1 MEKCLVTT
9 LKAVVNNNNLPFY
22 GGFVFSIDSANS
34 GDFNRLNRDNKNL
47 SIKILEGDGSFY
59 SSANENLGREI
70 GNINFR
76 YQSPTGDTAKILVK
90 SKYDINILGSDFSSL
105 KIYVKLEDL
114 KFMNMIKLKYAIVTG
129 DISNLANSSS
139 LEECR
144 IDVINSEGDIIVFKD
159 KVNIKSLIF
168 AGYDTATNI
177 TGDITTLSSLVNAT
191 IINFAHLPNITGKY
205 ETLIENM
212 YKNGRR
218 SGTMINY
225 FGPKC
230 MFNNQPISGNNK
242 YEATF
247 SDSGVSVSK
256 DSVVVGTYNGTE
268 WSYV

>member
-22 GGFVFSIDSANS
+22 DGFVFSVGSANS
-34 GDFNRLNRDNKNL
+34 GDFNQLNRDNKNL

-59 SSANENLGREI
+59 SKANENLGREI

-90 SKYDINILGSDFSSL
+90 SKYDINVLSNGFDI
-105 KIYVKLEDL
+105 KTYVKLKDL
-114 KFMNMIKLKYAIVTG
+114 KFMNMIKFRNVIATG

-139 LEECR
+139 LEECI
-144 IDVINSEGDIIVFKD
+144 IDAINCEGDIIVFKD
-159 KVNIKSLIF
+159 KVNIKSL
-168 AGYDTATNI
+168 ALSGYSEATNI
-177 TGDITTLSSLVNAT
+177 TGDITTLSGLVNAT
-191 IINFAHLPNITGKY
+191 TINFAHIPNITGKY

-218 SGTMINY
+218 SDTMINY

-230 MFNNQPISGNNK
+230 MFNNQPISGGNR

-256 DSVVVGTYNGTE
+256 DSVVVGTYNGAE

>member
-34 GDFNRLNRDNKNL
+34 GDLNLLNRGNKNL

-59 SSANENLGREI
+59 SLANENLGREI

-90 SKYDINILGSDFSSL
+90 SKYDINVLNNDYGIKTYAKL
-105 KIYVKLEDL
+105 KDL
-114 KFMNMIKLKYAIVTG
+114 KFMNMIKLKNTIVTG

-139 LEECR
+139 LEECF
-144 IDVINSEGDIIVFKD
+144 INVINCEGDIIVFKD

-168 AGYDTATNI
+168 SGYGLATNI
-177 TGDITTLSSLVNAT
+177 TGDITTLSGLVNA
-191 IINFAHLPNITGKY
+191 IMINLAHLPNITGKY